1 MKAVF
6 LGTPDV
12 AVPSLDA
19 LGRIAD
25 IAAVITQPDRP
36 RGRSKK
42 PRPPAVKE
50 HALARGI
57 PVHQPGSSAEIADIL
72 GDIGHLDVAIIVAF
86 GMLIRPDA
94 LAVPAR
100 GFINVHFSILPR
112 WRGAA
117 PVQRAI
123 QAGDATTGVT
133 LMALDEGLDT
143 GPIYSTRVTTLSPN
157 ETAGEVFD
165 RLSHT
170 GARHLEQLLG
180 SIVSRRV
187 VATRQNDERATRAAK
202 VSPDERRIELEAP
215 SVAIRRLVHALSPAP
230 GAYAML
236 EQERFKLVRV
246 RETSRPS
253 STPGELAMHEGRL
266 LMGTATTQLELLEVQ
281 PSGKRV
287 MSGRDW
293 ALGRRQALGALT

>member
-12 AVPSLDA
+12 SVPSLDA
-19 LGRIAD
+19 LRRIAD
-25 IAAVITQPDRP
+25 LAAVITQPDRP
-36 RGRSKK
+36 RGRSKT

-50 HALARGI
+50 RALALGI
-57 PVHQPGSSAEIADIL
+57 PVHQPESSREIGPLLEDI
-72 GDIGHLDVAIIVAF
+72 DSLDVAVIVAF

-100 GFINVHFSILPR
+100 GFVNVHFSILPR

-123 QAGDATTGVT
+123 EAGDRETGVT
-133 LMALDEGLDT
+133 LMSLDEGLDT
-143 GPIYSTRVTTLSPN
+143 GPIYSTRVTTLDPS
-157 ETAGEVFD
+157 ETAGDVFE
-165 RLSHT
+165 RLSPA
-170 GARHLEQLLG
+170 GARHLEQLLP
-180 SIVSRRV
+180 SIVAGRV
-187 VATRQNDERATRAAK
+187 VPIRQNEERATHAAK
-202 VSPDERRIELEAP
+202 VSPDERRLDPDTPA
-215 SVAIRRLVHALSPAP
+215 ATLQRTAHALSPSP

-236 EQERFKLVRV
+236 GGERFRLLRV
-246 RETSRPS
+246 RETARPS
-253 STPGELAMHEGRL
+253 PAPGALSVHDGRL
-266 LMGTATTQLELLEVQ
+266 LMGTATTALELIDVQ

-293 ALGRRQALGALT
+293 AVGRREALGTLT

>member
-25 IAAVITQPDRP
+25 VAAVITQPDRP

-72 GDIGHLDVAIIVAF
+72 GDIGHLDVAVIVAF

-100 GFINVHFSILPR
+100 GFVNVHFSILPR

-157 ETAGEVFD
+157 ETAGEVFH

-187 VATRQNDERATRAAK
+187 VATRQNEDRATHAAK
-202 VSPDERRIELEAP
+202 VSPDERRIELDAP
-215 SVAIRRLVHALSPAP
+215 SGAIRRLVHALSPAP

>member
-1 MKAVF
+1 VRAVF

-19 LGRIAD
+19 LREVAD
-25 IAAVITQPDRP
+25 VAAVVTQPDRP
-36 RGRSKK
+36 RGRSRK

-50 HALARGI
+50 RALVHGI
-57 PVHQPGSSAEIADIL
+57 DVHQPSSSREIAPL
-72 GDIGHLDVAIIVAF
+72 LEEIGQLDVAVIVAF

-100 GFINVHFSILPR
+100 GFVNVHFSLLPR

-123 QAGDATTGVT
+123 EAGDRTTGVT

-143 GPIYSTRVTTLSPN
+143 GPIYSTRVTALEPS
-157 ETAGEVFD
+157 ETAGDVFE

-170 GARHLEQLLG
+170 GARHLSQLLA
-180 SIVSRRV
+180 SIVAGRV
-187 VATRQNDERATRAAK
+187 VPIRQNDETATHAAK
-202 VSPDERRIELEAP
+202 VSVEERRLEVDAP
-215 SVAIRRLVHALSPAP
+215 AITIRRSVHALSPSP
-230 GAYAML
+230 GAYGML
-236 EQERFKLVRV
+236 DGDRFKLLRV
-246 RETSRPS
+246 RDTGSRS
-253 STPGELAMHEGRL
+253 SVPGELRLDDGRL
-266 LMGTATTQLELLEVQ
+266 LMATATTWLELIEVQ

-287 MSGRDW
+287 MTGRDW
-293 ALGRRQALGALT
+293 AMGRREALGTLT

>member
-19 LGRIAD
+19 LNRIAD
-25 IAAVITQPDRP
+25 IAAVVTQPDRP

-50 HALARGI
+50 RASALGI
-57 PVHQPGSSAEIADIL
+57 PVHQPDTSREIAPIL
-72 GDIGHLDVAIIVAF
+72 GDVDRLDVAVIVAF

-94 LAVPAR
+94 LAVPVR
-100 GFINVHFSILPR
+100 GFVNVHFSILPR

-123 QAGDATTGVT
+123 EAGDRVTGVT

-143 GPIYSTRVTTLSPN
+143 GPIYSTRVTMLSPS
-157 ETAGEVFD
+157 ETAGDIFE

-170 GARHLEQLLG
+170 GARHLEQVLP
-180 SIVSRRV
+180 SIVAGRV
-187 VATRQNDERATRAAK
+187 VPIRQNAEMATHAAK
-202 VSPDERRIELEAP
+202 VSPDERRLDLDTSA
-215 SVAIRRLVHALSPAP
+215 VVLRRHIHALSPTP
-230 GAYAML
+230 GAHAML
-236 EQERFKLVRV
+236 DGERFKLLRAG
-246 RETSRPS
+246 ETALPS
-253 STPGELAMHEGRL
+253 SSPGALSLHDGRL
-266 LMGTATTQLELLEVQ
+266 LMDTATTQLELTEVQ

-287 MSGRDW
+287 MSGRAW
-293 ALGRRQALGALT
+293 AVGRRGALGTLS